1 MRFWPLAR
9 LERGSVGGDRLPDAR
24 GVMKLPDDAITKLY
38 AVPLDAF
45 TRERDALA
53 TALTKAGHSD
63 QARVMRQLRRP
74 SAPLWATN
82 QLARVDAERLEVFLE
97 SVVQI
102 RKTQLRDPRAAAEA
116 LTRQRREL
124 QHLVRR
130 AGELLA
136 KHGARA
142 TPDAERRISDTLLG
156 AAVDRDRADE
166 LRHGRLTQELAA
178 PGFEVLTGT
187 ERPGHLQLVRGGQ
200 SAGTRDTQPETA
212 GREIVER
219 RAGLGRDGHRQR
231 AEAARQRE
239 EEATRR
245 REEAA
250 AQKREEAAARQR
262 EMAERRAAVEQAG
275 QEAKEL
281 TARLAA
287 ARQRLAEARRAAKL
301 ASTPSRTPRR
311 ARP

>member
-1 MRFWPLAR
+1 MTKH
-9 LERGSVGGDRLPDAR
+9 S
-24 GVMKLPDDAITKLY
+24 DDAITKLY

-45 TRERDALA
+45 TRERNTLAAALA
-53 TALTKAGHSD
+53 KAGQTD
-63 QARVMRQLRRP
+63 RARAVRQLRRP

-82 QLARVDAERLEVFLE
+82 QLARVDSERLEAFLD

-102 RKTQLRDPRAAAEA
+102 RKTQLRDPRAATEA

-124 QHLVRR
+124 QHLVRQ

-142 TPDAERRISDTLLG
+142 TPEAERRISDTLLG

-178 PGFEVLTGT
+178 PGFEVLAGTG
-187 ERPGHLQLVRGGQ
+187 RPGHLRLVRGGQ
-200 SAGTRDTQPETA
+200 PARTRDTPPETA
-212 GREIVER
+212 EPENVER
-219 RAGLGRDGHRQR
+219 RAGLDREGQRPRDEAARSLDK
-231 AEAARQRE
+231 AARQRE
-239 EEATRR
+239 EKRRQQEEAAQSRH
-245 REEAA
+245 EAA

-301 ASTPSRTPRR
+301 ASTGSRASRR
-311 ARP
+311 SRH

>member
-1 MRFWPLAR
+1 
-9 LERGSVGGDRLPDAR
+9 
-24 GVMKLPDDAITKLY
+24 MKLPGDAITKLY

-45 TRERDALA
+45 TRERNALA
-53 TALTKAGHSD
+53 TALTKAGHAD

-74 SAPLWATN
+74 SASLWATN
-82 QLARVDAERLEVFLE
+82 QLARIDAERLEAFLE

-136 KHGARA
+136 KHGTRA
-142 TPDAERRISDTLLG
+142 TPETERRISDTLLG

-166 LRHGRLTQELAA
+166 LRHARLTQELAA
-178 PGFEVLTGT
+178 PGFEVLAGT

-200 SAGTRDTQPETA
+200 PARTRGTQPETA

-231 AEAARQRE
+231 AEAARRRDETVRQSAEAARQRE

-301 ASTPSRTPRR
+301 ASTPSRAPHRS
-311 ARP
+311 RP

>member
-1 MRFWPLAR
+1 
-9 LERGSVGGDRLPDAR
+9 V
-24 GVMKLPDDAITKLY
+24 KLPEDAITRLY

-45 TRERDALA
+45 TRERNGLA
-53 TALTKAGHSD
+53 TSLTKAGHAD
-63 QARVMRQLRRP
+63 QARVVRQLRRP

-82 QLARVDAERLEVFLE
+82 QLARVDSERLEAFLD

-136 KHGARA
+136 KHGSRA
-142 TPDAERRISDTLLG
+142 TPDAERRIADTLLG
-156 AAVDRDRADE
+156 AAVDRDRASE

-178 PGFEVLTGT
+178 PGFEVLAGT

-200 SAGTRDTQPETA
+200 PARTRDTQPETA
-212 GREIVER
+212 ERGNVER
-219 RAGLGRDGHRQR
+219 RAGLDRDDQR
-231 AEAARQRE
+231 RRDQVARPRDEAARQRE
-239 EEATRR
+239 EEAARR

-287 ARQRLAEARRAAKL
+287 ARQRLAEARREAKL
-301 ASTPSRTPRR
+301 ASTPSRTKRR
-311 ARP
+311 SRP